1 MRNINRKV
9 FYERYRAKYAGLKQ
23 VQVNTYEAI
32 FDFWDSRSVLVDE
45 RWLAYILATAFHET
59 GRRMAPI
66 REGFCS
72 NDASSVRCV
81 TKMFEQKRIR
91 QNYALAHRNGYSYF
105 GRGLVQLT
113 HGYNYKRIGQF
124 IGLGDQLYDNPSL
137 VLNVEVSVK
146 ILCVGMLIGS
156 FVPRHNL
163 ERYFNAIDEDW
174 TGARRMINGTDKKEL
189 IKSYALNFLSFIE
202 MTDETEILMK
212 SIDEQ
217 MPTIEEINAQME
229 DTSQINI
236 YFEVDSK
243 LESANHEDYK
253 HVVIKP
259 EEKENVLHY
268 DEFLEK
274 DVKIQT

>member
-1 MRNINRKV
+1 ML
-9 FYERYRAKYAGLKQ
+9 Y
-23 VQVNTYEAI
+23 
-32 FDFWDSRSVLVDE
+32 
-45 RWLAYILATAFHET
+45 
-59 GRRMAPI
+59 
-66 REGFCS
+66 
-72 NDASSVRCV
+72 
-81 TKMFEQKRIR
+81 
-91 QNYALAHRNGYSYF
+91 HRNGYSYF

-137 VLNVEVSVK
+137 VLNTEVSVK

-174 TGARRMINGTDKKEL
+174 AGARRMINGTDKKEL
-189 IKSYALNFLSFIE
+189 IKGYALNFLSFIE
-202 MTDETEILMK
+202 MTDETEVLTK
-212 SIDEQ
+212 SMDEQ
-217 MPTIEEINAQME
+217 MPTNEELNAEMK

-243 LESANHEDYK
+243 LESANKEDYK
-253 HVVIKP
+253 HVVLKP

-274 DVKIQT
+274 DVKVKK